1 MMPVGAIHR
10 IEIETPGIAG
20 MHKRVVTQMTSKRHP
35 A

>member
-10 IEIETPGIAG
+10 VEIETTGIAG
-20 MHKRVVTQMTSKRHP
+20 MHKRVVTQMTSKSHP